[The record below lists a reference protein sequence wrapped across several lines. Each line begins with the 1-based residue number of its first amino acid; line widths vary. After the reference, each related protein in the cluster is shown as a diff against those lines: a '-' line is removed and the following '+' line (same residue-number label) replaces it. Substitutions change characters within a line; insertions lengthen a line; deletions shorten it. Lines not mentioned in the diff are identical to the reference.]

1 VLFDKLRQIEERSEE
16 LARALAD
23 PALYGQA
30 SEYAR
35 LRKEHAET
43 VEVVARFRE
52 YRDVLK
58 RLNDTRSLL
67 ADGDRELAELAQAE
81 LTELAARQAELEDEL
96 KRLVLPRDP
105 NDDKNVFVEIRA
117 GAGGDE
123 AGLFAAE
130 LMRMYGKY
138 AERQRWKVEVM
149 DANATGV
156 GGVKEA
162 ILFIQG
168 RGAWSRL
175 KYERGVHRVQRV
187 PATES
192 SGRIHTSTVTVAVLP
207 EAEDVDV
214 RVDEKDIRVDVYR
227 SSGPGG
233 QGVNTTDSAVRI
245 THAPS
250 GLVVTCQ
257 DERSQI
263 KNKAKALKILRSRL
277 LDLKIRE
284 QEEAMRATRR
294 SQVSTGDRS
303 AKIRTYNFPQSRVTD
318 HRINFSLHRLQEILD
333 GDLDELVDA
342 LVTAASEERMEEVES
357 GGGQGQGPAAPQR

>member
-1 VLFDKLRQIEERSEE
+1 MLFDKLRQIEERSDE

-23 PALYGQA
+23 PALYGNPA
-30 SEYAR
+30 EYAR
-35 LRKEHAET
+35 LRKEHADTIEI
-43 VEVVARFRE
+43 VERFRG

-58 RLNDTRSLL
+58 RLTDARQLL
-67 ADGDRELAELAQAE
+67 TDGDRELAELAQVEIDE
-81 LTELAARQAELEDEL
+81 LTARQAELEADL
-96 KRLVLPRDP
+96 KRLLVPRDP

-123 AGLFAAE
+123 AGLFAAD
-130 LMRMYGKY
+130 LMRMYTKY
-138 AERQRWKVEVM
+138 AERQRWKVETM

-162 ILFIQG
+162 ILFVHG

-187 PATES
+187 PVTES

-214 RVDEKDIRVDVYR
+214 RVEDKDVRVDVYR

-233 QGVNTTDSAVRI
+233 QGVNTTDSAVRL
-245 THAPS
+245 THIPT

-263 KNKAKALKILRSRL
+263 KNRAKAMRVLKARL
-277 LDLKIRE
+277 LERA
-284 QEEAMRATRR
+284 QEEQQAAIAADRR
-294 SQVSTGDRS
+294 SQVGTGERS
-303 AKIRTYNFPQSRVTD
+303 ERIRTYNFPQARVTD
-318 HRINFSLHRLQEILD
+318 HRIGLTLHRLPAVLE
-333 GDLDELVDA
+333 GDLDELIDA
-342 LVTAASEERMEEVES
+342 LAAAEQAERLERVET
-357 GGGQGQGPAAPQR
+357 